1 MKKILM
7 TLAAVLCCSMT
18 MPMFTSCSVDDNP
31 APNPVEEDLAEATI
45 MWYGC
50 GGNNVDAA
58 ILQNFRTFYQAQAKN
73 YDRVNVV
80 AQYKT
85 SFDPTAYQKYSYESV
100 SQWAGKVMNKYTD
113 EELEK
118 FDVDYYFYLCHP
130 QAGASYRFALDTKKP
145 LYKQFHEMEPYG
157 QPNADCTNPDSLT
170 NFINWAAKTYPAKKY
185 ILMLADH
192 GGGYLPCDDT
202 AEAAS
207 SPQRRGLI
215 YDDGY
220 IVNDYSKCF
229 SAKSFARGVRSANVR
244 VDGIVLYLCLMNNME
259 FLYDVKDV
267 TDYIASSTYLMWA
280 AGGAFGSLV
289 DNLAEGKDTKT
300 ALSNFVDAT
309 VDSWDAVFYD
319 PQNPEN
325 PAYYDLTLT
334 ETKRLDDLA
343 PVLKEFTDRL
353 VNTYQ
358 NGTDEQ
364 RAAID
369 ECTSNAVKVY
379 NDEPLYDY
387 AKYMKA
393 LFMALPEVFD
403 QDLYNRV
410 KTAFNGCIAHQRYA
424 KYLTNHNYQVDY
436 SVMLAVKGNFVLYSY
451 TKDKYGRAKDLTTA
465 IAYYTDGTKE
475 TYNYVG
481 GSGDDSS
488 DGSLAHY
495 EFLEKSTWG
504 STFADTYQLT
514 TFDKLVG
521 WSRWLLLN
529 QAAPPAWSPSSFYF
543 KLPLDDMSDIPT
555 I

>member
-1 MKKILM
+1 MATAAITLM
-7 TLAAVLCCSMT
+7 TT
-18 MPMFTSCSVDDNP
+18 MPILTSCSVDDNP
-31 APNPVEEDLAEATI
+31 TPNPVQDDLAEATI
-45 MWYGC
+45 IWYGC
-50 GGNNVDAA
+50 GGNNVDGA

-73 YDRVNVV
+73 FDRVNVV

-85 SFDPTAYQKYSYESV
+85 SYNPTAYQEKSYKDIIP
-100 SQWAGKVMNKYTD
+100 WAEEEIKNKPKEQLEQYTGD
-113 EELEK
+113 
-118 FDVDYYFYLCHP
+118 DYFYLCHP

-145 LYKQFHEMEPYG
+145 LYQQFHEMEPYG
-157 QPNADCTNPDSLT
+157 QPNADCTCPDSLT
-170 NFINWAAKTYPAKKY
+170 NFINWAAKNYPAKKY

-215 YDDGY
+215 FDDGY
-220 IVNDYSKCF
+220 QVNGQDKCF

-259 FLYDVKDV
+259 FMYDVKDV
-267 TDYIASSTYLMWA
+267 TDYIASSTYIMWA

-309 VDSWDAVFYD
+309 VDSWDAAFYN
-319 PQNPEN
+319 PQYPEN

-334 ETKRLDDLA
+334 ETKNLDELA

-358 NGTDEQ
+358 NGSAEQ

-369 ECTSNAVKVY
+369 ECTSNAVKV
-379 NDEPLYDY
+379 NNTEPFYDL
-387 AKYMKA
+387 AKYMKS
-393 LFMALPEVFD
+393 LIEALPEVYD
-403 QDLYNRV
+403 QDFYNRA
-410 KTAFNGCIAHQRYA
+410 KTTFNACIAHQRYA

-436 SVMLAVKGNFVLYSY
+436 SMMLAVKGNYVRYGY
-451 TKDKYGRAKDLTTA
+451 TSDEYGRDKDLA
-465 IAYYTDGTKE
+465 IALAYRADGTKE
-475 TYNYVG
+475 MYKYVG

-495 EFLEKSTWG
+495 ELQWKNTWG
-504 STFADTYQLT
+504 STFADTYQQT
-514 TFDKLVG
+514 TFDRLVG
-521 WSRWLLLN
+521 WSRWLLIN
-529 QAAPPAWSPSSFYF
+529 EAPPRAWSPSSFFF
-543 KLPLDDMSDIPT
+543 KLPLDDMSDIPEL
-555 I
+555 

>member
-1 MKKILM
+1 MKKYLM
-7 TLAAVLCCSMT
+7 TLAAVLCCAMT
-18 MPMFTSCSVDDNP
+18 STMLTSCSVEDNP
-31 APNPVEEDLAEATI
+31 APDPVQEELAEATI

-50 GGNNVDAA
+50 GGSNVDAA

-85 SFDPTAYQKYSYESV
+85 SFNPTAYQENSYENV
-100 SQWAGKVMNKYTD
+100 VKWAEQEINNKT
-113 EELEK
+113 EEQLEEYSW
-118 FDVDYYFYLCHP
+118 DYYFYLCHP
-130 QAGASYRFALDTKKP
+130 QAGASYRFALDPKKP
-145 LYKQFHEMEPYG
+145 MYKQFHEMEPYG
-157 QPNADCTNPDSLT
+157 QPNADCTCPDSLT
-170 NFINWAAKTYPAKKY
+170 SFINWAAKTYPAKRY

-192 GGGYLPCDDT
+192 GGGYLPNDDT

-215 YDDGY
+215 FDDGY
-220 IVNDYSKCF
+220 EVNGETKCF

-244 VDGIVLYLCLMNNME
+244 MDGIVLYLCLMNNME
-259 FLYDVKDV
+259 FMYDVKDV
-267 TDYIASSTYLMWA
+267 TDYIASSTYIMWA

-289 DNLAEGKDTKT
+289 DNIAEGKDTKT

-309 VDSWDAVFYD
+309 VDSWDYYFYD

-325 PAYYDLTLT
+325 PVYYDLTLT

-353 VNTYQ
+353 VSTYQ
-358 NGTDEQ
+358 NGTAEQ

-369 ECTSNAVKVY
+369 ECTSYAVKV
-379 NDEPLYDY
+379 NNTEPFYDL
-387 AKYMKA
+387 AKYMVS

-410 KTAFNGCIAHQRYA
+410 ETTFNGCIAHQRYA

-436 SVMLAVKGNFVLYSY
+436 SIMLAVKGNYVRYVY
-451 TKDKYGRAKDLTTA
+451 TPDEYGRDKDLA
-465 IAYYTDGTKE
+465 MALAYYTDGTKE
-475 TYNYVG
+475 LYKYVG

-495 EFLEKSTWG
+495 ELQWKDTWS
-504 STFADTYQLT
+504 STFADTYQQT
-514 TFDKLVG
+514 TFDRLVG
-521 WSRWLLLN
+521 WSRWLLIN
-529 QAAPPAWSPSSFYF
+529 EAAPPAWSPSSFFF
-543 KLPLDDMSDIPT
+543 KLPEDDMSDIP
-555 I
+555 II

>member
-7 TLAAVLCCSMT
+7 ATAVITLMMT
-18 MPMFTSCSVDDNP
+18 MTMLTSCSVDDNP
-31 APNPVEEDLAEATI
+31 APNLVQEELAEATI

-50 GGNNVDAA
+50 GGSDVDAF
-58 ILQNFRTFYQAQAKN
+58 ILENFRTFYQAQAKN

-85 SFDPTAYQKYSYESV
+85 SFEPTLYEGQDYNAIVQWGNETAAKYCE
-100 SQWAGKVMNKYTD
+100 
-113 EELEK
+113 EELES
-118 FDVDYYFYLCHP
+118 VDNSNYFYLCHP
-130 QAGASYRFALDTKKP
+130 QAGASYRFALDPQKP
-145 LYKQFHEMEPYG
+145 LYKQFQEMEPYG
-157 QPNADCTNPDSLT
+157 QPNADCTCPDSLT

-192 GGGYLPCDDT
+192 GCGYLPCDDT

-207 SPQRRGLI
+207 SPKTRGLI
-215 YDDGY
+215 FDDGY
-220 IVNDYSKCF
+220 QVNSTDKCF

-244 VDGIVLYLCLMNNME
+244 IDGIVLYLCLMNNME

-267 TDYIASSTYLMWA
+267 TDYIASSTYIMWA
-280 AGGAFGSLV
+280 DGGAFGSLV
-289 DNLAEGKDTKT
+289 DNMAEGKDTKT
-300 ALSNFVDAT
+300 ALSNFVEAT
-309 VDSWDAVFYD
+309 VDSWDAAFYD
-319 PQNPEN
+319 PQDSED

-343 PVLKEFTDRL
+343 PVLREFTDRL

-358 NGTDEQ
+358 NGTAEQ
-364 RAAID
+364 HAAID
-369 ECTSNAVKVY
+369 ECTSNAVKV
-379 NDEPLYDY
+379 NNTEPFYDL
-387 AKYMKA
+387 AKYMA
-393 LFMALPEVFD
+393 SLFMALPDVFD

-410 KTAFNGCIAHQRYA
+410 KTTFNGCIAHQRYA

-436 SVMLAVKGNFVLYSY
+436 SMMLAVKGTYVRYEYY
-451 TKDKYGRAKDLTTA
+451 TDEYGWDKDLATA
-465 IAYYTDGTKE
+465 LAYYTDGTIEQYK
-475 TYNYVG
+475 YVG

-495 EFLEKSTWG
+495 ELLDKGTWG

-514 TFDKLVG
+514 TFDRLVG

-529 QAAPPAWSPSSFYF
+529 EAAPPAWSPSSFYF
-543 KLPLDDMSDIPT
+543 KLPLDDMSNIPV

>member
-7 TLAAVLCCSMT
+7 TLAAVLCCAMT
-18 MPMFTSCSVDDNP
+18 TPMLTSCSIDDNP
-31 APNPVEEDLAEATI
+31 APNPVQEDLAEATI

-50 GGNNVDAA
+50 GGNNVDAH
-58 ILQNFRTFYQAQAKN
+58 ILNNFRTFYQAQAKN

-85 SFDPTAYQKYSYESV
+85 SFKPTLYEGQDYNDIV
-100 SQWAGKVMNKYTD
+100 QWANKTTANFS
-113 EELEK
+113 EEVLET
-118 FDVDYYFYLCHP
+118 FDYANYFFLCHP

-157 QPNADCTNPDSLT
+157 QPNADCTCPDSLT
-170 NFINWAAKTYPAKKY
+170 NFINWAAKNYPAKKY

-207 SPQRRGLI
+207 SPQHRGLI
-215 YDDGY
+215 FDDGY
-220 IVNDYSKCF
+220 QVNGQDKCF
-229 SAKSFARGVRSANVR
+229 SAKSFARGVKSANVR

-267 TDYIASSTYLMWA
+267 TDYIASSTYIMWA

-309 VDSWDAVFYD
+309 VDSWDAAFYN

-334 ETKRLDDLA
+334 ETKHLDDLA

-358 NGTDEQ
+358 NGTAEQ

-369 ECTSNAVKVY
+369 ECTSYAVKV
-379 NDEPLYDY
+379 NNGEPFYDL
-387 AKYMKA
+387 AKYIKTF
-393 LFMALPEVFD
+393 FMVLPEVFD
-403 QDLYNRV
+403 QDLYNRIA
-410 KTAFNGCIAHQRYA
+410 TAFNNCIAHQRYA

-436 SVMLAVKGNFVLYSY
+436 SVMLAVKGNYVRYIY
-451 TKDKYGRAKDLTTA
+451 TTDEYGRDKDLEKA

-475 TYNYVG
+475 TYKYVG
-481 GSGDDSS
+481 GSSDDSS
-488 DGSLAHY
+488 DGNLAHY
-495 EFLEKSTWG
+495 EFMEKSTWG
-504 STFADTYQLT
+504 NTFANTYQLT

-529 QAAPPAWSPSSFYF
+529 EAAPPAWSPSSFYF

>member
-1 MKKILM
+1 MKKFLM
-7 TLAAVLCCSMT
+7 ATAAITLMMT
-18 MPMFTSCSVDDNP
+18 MTVLTSCSVDDNP
-31 APNPVEEDLAEATI
+31 APNPVQEELAEATI

-50 GGNNVDAA
+50 GGSNVDAF
-58 ILQNFRTFYQAQAKN
+58 ILENFRTFYKAQAKN

-80 AQYKT
+80 AQYKA
-85 SFDPTAYQKYSYESV
+85 SFNPTDYQYYSYENAV
-100 SQWAGKVMNKYTD
+100 KWAEQEMNNMTEKQL
-113 EELEK
+113 EEYK
-118 FDVDYYFYLCHP
+118 GSNYFYLCHP

-157 QPNADCTNPDSLT
+157 QPNADCTCPDSLT
-170 NFINWAAKTYPAKKY
+170 NFINWAAKTYPAKRY

-192 GGGYLPCDDT
+192 GGGYLPDADV

-215 YDDGY
+215 FDDGY
-220 IVNDYSKCF
+220 QVNGQDKCF

-244 VDGIVLYLCLMNNME
+244 IDGIVLYLCLMNNME

-267 TDYIASSTYLMWA
+267 TDYIASSTYIMWA

-289 DNLAEGKDTKT
+289 DNLAEGKDVKT

-309 VDSWDAVFYD
+309 VDSWDAAFYD
-319 PQNPEN
+319 PQNPEDPN
-325 PAYYDLTLT
+325 YYDLTLT

-358 NGTDEQ
+358 NGTAEQ

-369 ECTSNAVKVY
+369 ECTKNAVKVD
-379 NDEPLYDY
+379 NTKPFYDM
-387 AKYMKA
+387 AKYMKS
-393 LFMALPEVFD
+393 LFTVLPEVYD
-403 QDLYNRV
+403 QDFYNRIA
-410 KTAFNGCIAHQRYA
+410 TAFNACIAHQRYA

-436 SVMLAVKGNFVLYSY
+436 SMMLAVKGNYVEYYY
-451 TKDKYGRAKDLTTA
+451 TSDEYGRDKDLA
-465 IAYYTDGTKE
+465 IALAYYTDGTIEK
-475 TYNYVG
+475 YKYVG

-488 DGSLAHY
+488 DGSLDHY
-495 EFLEKSTWG
+495 ELLEKGTWG
-504 STFADTYQLT
+504 NTFANTYQLT

-529 QAAPPAWSPSSFYF
+529 EAAPPAWSPSSFYF
-543 KLPLDDMSDIPT
+543 KLPLDDMSDIPV

>member
-1 MKKILM
+1 MKRIVM
-7 TLAAVLCCSMT
+7 TLAAVLCCAMT
-18 MPMFTSCSVDDNP
+18 TPILTSCSIDDNP
-31 APNPVEEDLAEATI
+31 APNPVQEDLAEATI

-50 GGNNVDAA
+50 GGNNVDAS
-58 ILQNFRTFYQAQAKN
+58 ILHNFRTFYQSQTKN

-85 SFDPTAYQKYSYESV
+85 SFKPTMYEGQDYNDIV
-100 SQWAGKVMNKYTD
+100 QWANKTTANYS
-113 EELEK
+113 EEVLET
-118 FDVDYYFYLCHP
+118 VDYANYFFLCHP
-130 QAGASYRFALDTKKP
+130 QAGASYRFVLDTKKP
-145 LYKQFHEMEPYG
+145 LYKQFNEMEPYG
-157 QPNADCTNPDSLT
+157 QLNADCTCPDSLT
-170 NFINWAAKTYPAKKY
+170 NFINWAAKNYPAKKY

-207 SPQRRGLI
+207 SPQHRGLI
-215 YDDGY
+215 FDDGY
-220 IVNDYSKCF
+220 QVNGQDKCF
-229 SAKSFARGVRSANVR
+229 SAKSFARGVKSANVR

-267 TDYIASSTYLMWA
+267 TDYIASSTYIMWA

-300 ALSNFVDAT
+300 VLSNFVDAT
-309 VDSWDAVFYD
+309 VDSWDAEFYN

-358 NGTDEQ
+358 NGTAEQ

-369 ECTSNAVKVY
+369 ECTSYAVKV
-379 NDEPLYDY
+379 NNGEPFYDL
-387 AKYMKA
+387 AKYIKTF
-393 LFMALPEVFD
+393 FMVLPEVFD
-403 QDLYNRV
+403 QDLYNRIA
-410 KTAFNGCIAHQRYA
+410 TAFNNCIAHQRYA

-436 SVMLAVKGNFVLYSY
+436 SVMLAVKGNYVRYIY
-451 TKDKYGRAKDLTTA
+451 TMDEYNRDKDLDMA
-465 IAYYTDGTKE
+465 LAYYTDGTREK
-475 TYNYVG
+475 YKYVG

-495 EFLEKSTWG
+495 ELLEKSTWG

-514 TFDKLVG
+514 TFDRLVG

>member
-7 TLAAVLCCSMT
+7 TLAAVLCCAMT
-18 MPMFTSCSVDDNP
+18 MPVLTSCSIEDNP
-31 APNPVEEDLAEATI
+31 ASNPVQEDLAEATI

-50 GGNNVDAA
+50 GGYNVDAA
-58 ILQNFRTFYQAQAKN
+58 ILQNFRTFYQAQTKN

-85 SFDPTAYQKYSYESV
+85 SYDPTVYKNYSYENSV
-100 SQWAGKVMNKYTD
+100 KWAKNEIKNKTEKQL
-113 EELEK
+113 EEYNGA
-118 FDVDYYFYLCHP
+118 YYFFLCHP
-130 QAGASYRFALDTKKP
+130 QAGASYRFALDPQKP

-170 NFINWAAKTYPAKKY
+170 NFINWATKNYPAKKY

-192 GGGYLPCDDT
+192 GGGYLPDADV

-215 YDDGY
+215 FDDGY
-220 IVNDYSKCF
+220 KVNGQDKCF

-244 VDGIVLYLCLMNNME
+244 MDGIVLYLCLMNNME
-259 FLYDVKDV
+259 FMYDVKDV
-267 TDYIASSTYLMWA
+267 TDYIASSTYVMWA

-309 VDSWDAVFYD
+309 VDSWDAAFY
-319 PQNPEN
+319 NPEN
-325 PAYYDLTLT
+325 PEDPAYYDLTLT

-358 NGTDEQ
+358 NGTAEQ

-369 ECTSNAVKVY
+369 ECTRNAVKV
-379 NDEPLYDY
+379 NNTEPFYDM
-387 AKYMKA
+387 AKYMKS
-393 LFMALPEVFD
+393 LFTVLPEVYD
-403 QDLYNRV
+403 QDFYNRA
-410 KTAFNGCIAHQRYA
+410 KTTFNACIAHQRYA

-436 SVMLAVKGNFVLYSY
+436 SMMLAVKGNYVRYGY
-451 TKDKYGRAKDLTTA
+451 TSDEYGRDKDLS
-465 IAYYTDGTKE
+465 IALAYFTDGTTK
-475 TYNYVG
+475 TYKYVG

-495 EFLEKSTWG
+495 ELLNSGTWG
-504 STFADTYQLT
+504 STFADTYQMT

-529 QAAPPAWSPSSFYF
+529 QAAPPAWSPSSFFF
-543 KLPLDDMSDIPT
+543 KLPLDDMSEIPVV
-555 I
+555 

>member
-1 MKKILM
+1 
-7 TLAAVLCCSMT
+7 
-18 MPMFTSCSVDDNP
+18 
-31 APNPVEEDLAEATI
+31 

-50 GGNNVDAA
+50 GGNNVDAS
-58 ILQNFRTFYQAQAKN
+58 ILHNFRTFYQAQTTN

-85 SFDPTAYQKYSYESV
+85 SFKPTMYEGQDYNDIVQWANKTTAYYS
-100 SQWAGKVMNKYTD
+100 
-113 EELEK
+113 EEVL
-118 FDVDYYFYLCHP
+118 DTIDYVNYFFLCHP

-157 QPNADCTNPDSLT
+157 QPNADCTCPDSLT
-170 NFINWAAKTYPAKKY
+170 NFINWAAKNYPAKKY

-207 SPQRRGLI
+207 SPQHRGLI
-215 YDDGY
+215 FDDGY
-220 IVNDYSKCF
+220 QVNGQDKCF

-244 VDGIVLYLCLMNNME
+244 MDGIVLYLCLMNNME
-259 FLYDVKDV
+259 FMYDVKDV
-267 TDYIASSTYLMWA
+267 TDYIASSTYIMWA

-309 VDSWDAVFYD
+309 VDSWDAAFY
-319 PQNPEN
+319 NPEN
-325 PAYYDLTLT
+325 PEDPAYYDLTLT

-369 ECTSNAVKVY
+369 ECTRNAVKV
-379 NDEPLYDY
+379 NNTEPFYDM
-387 AKYMKA
+387 AKYMKS
-393 LFMALPEVFD
+393 LFTVLPEVYD
-403 QDLYNRV
+403 QDFYNRA
-410 KTAFNGCIAHQRYA
+410 KTTFNACIAHQRYA

-436 SVMLAVKGNFVLYSY
+436 SVMLAVKGNYVRYGY
-451 TKDKYGRAKDLTTA
+451 TSDEYGRDKDLSIA
-465 IAYYTDGTKE
+465 LAYYTDGTKE
-475 TYNYVG
+475 KYKYVG
-481 GSGDDSS
+481 GSGVDSS

-495 EFLEKSTWG
+495 ELEAKGTWG

>member
-7 TLAAVLCCSMT
+7 TLAAVLCCAMT
-18 MPMFTSCSVDDNP
+18 TPMLTSCSIDDNP
-31 APNPVEEDLAEATI
+31 APNPVQEDLAEATI

-50 GGNNVDAA
+50 GGNNVDAS
-58 ILQNFRTFYQAQAKN
+58 ILHNFRTFYQAQTKN

-85 SFDPTAYQKYSYESV
+85 SFKPTMYEGQDYNDIVQWANKTTAYYS
-100 SQWAGKVMNKYTD
+100 
-113 EELEK
+113 EEVL
-118 FDVDYYFYLCHP
+118 DTIDYVNYFFLCHP

-157 QPNADCTNPDSLT
+157 QPNADCTCPDSLT
-170 NFINWAAKTYPAKKY
+170 NFINWAAKNYPAKKY

-207 SPQRRGLI
+207 SPQHRGLI
-215 YDDGY
+215 FDDGY
-220 IVNDYSKCF
+220 QVNGQDKCF
-229 SAKSFARGVRSANVR
+229 SAKSLARGVKSANVR
-244 VDGIVLYLCLMNNME
+244 VDGIVRYLCLMNNME

-267 TDYIASSTYLMWA
+267 TDYIASSTYIMWA

-309 VDSWDAVFYD
+309 VDSWDAAFY
-319 PQNPEN
+319 NPEN
-325 PAYYDLTLT
+325 PEDPAYYDLTLT

-369 ECTSNAVKVY
+369 ECTRNAVKV
-379 NDEPLYDY
+379 NNTEPFYDM
-387 AKYMKA
+387 AKYMKS
-393 LFMALPEVFD
+393 LFTVLPEVYD
-403 QDLYNRV
+403 QDFYNRA
-410 KTAFNGCIAHQRYA
+410 KTTFNACIAHQRYA

-436 SVMLAVKGNFVLYSY
+436 SVMLAVKGNYVRYGY
-451 TKDKYGRAKDLTTA
+451 TSDEYGRDKDLS
-465 IAYYTDGTKE
+465 IALAYFTDGTTK
-475 TYNYVG
+475 TYKYVG
-481 GSGDDSS
+481 GSGVDSS

-495 EFLEKSTWG
+495 ELEAKGTWG

-543 KLPLDDMSDIPT
+543 KLPLDDMSEIPV

>member
-7 TLAAVLCCSMT
+7 TLAVVLCCAMT
-18 MPMFTSCSVDDNP
+18 MPVLTSCSIEDNP
-31 APNPVEEDLAEATI
+31 ASNPVQEDLAEATI

-50 GGNNVDAA
+50 GGHNVDAA
-58 ILQNFRTFYQAQAKN
+58 ILQNFRTFYQAQTKN

-85 SFDPTAYQKYSYESV
+85 SYDPTVYKNYSYENSV
-100 SQWAGKVMNKYTD
+100 KWAKNEIKNKTEKQL
-113 EELEK
+113 EEYNGA
-118 FDVDYYFYLCHP
+118 YYFFLCHP
-130 QAGASYRFALDTKKP
+130 QAGASYRFALDPQKP

-157 QPNADCTNPDSLT
+157 QPNADCTCPDSLT
-170 NFINWAAKTYPAKKY
+170 NFINWATKNYPAKKY

-192 GGGYLPCDDT
+192 GGGYLPDADV

-215 YDDGY
+215 FDDGY
-220 IVNDYSKCF
+220 QVNGQDKCF

-244 VDGIVLYLCLMNNME
+244 MDGIVLYLCLMNNME
-259 FLYDVKDV
+259 FMYDVKDV
-267 TDYIASSTYLMWA
+267 TDYIASSTYVMWA

-309 VDSWDAVFYD
+309 VDSWDAAFYK
-319 PQNPEN
+319 PEN
-325 PAYYDLTLT
+325 PEDPRYYDLTLT

-364 RAAID
+364 RAAIN
-369 ECTSNAVKVY
+369 ECTAHAVKVD
-379 NDEPLYDY
+379 NTEPFYDF
-387 AKYMKA
+387 AKYMKS
-393 LFMALPEVFD
+393 LFEALPDVFD

-410 KTAFNGCIAHQRYA
+410 KTTFNGCIAHQRYA

-436 SVMLAVKGNFVLYSY
+436 SMMLAVKGNYVEYYY
-451 TKDKYGRAKDLTTA
+451 TSDEYGRDKDLA
-465 IAYYTDGTKE
+465 IALAYYTDGTKE
-475 TYNYVG
+475 KYKYVG

-488 DGSLAHY
+488 DGSLDHY
-495 EFLEKSTWG
+495 ELLEKGTWG
-504 STFADTYQLT
+504 NTFADTYQQT

-529 QAAPPAWSPSSFYF
+529 QAAPPAWSPSSFFF
-543 KLPLDDMSDIPT
+543 KLPLDDMSEIPVV
-555 I
+555 